1 MWYTFPFVWGHLRE
15 AWKKTQAGL
24 WAQEDGGG
32 TRVATMEP
40 LTIYFS
46 LPDQK
51 LQPRAEGTTQQWSA
65 CLIYR
70 GS

>member
-1 MWYTFPFVWGHLRE
+1 MVIRSTIERGYTIRFVWGHLLGE
-15 AWKKTQAGL
+15 AWKMRRAGL

-40 LTIYFS
+40 VTIYFS

-51 LQPRAEGTTQQWSA
+51 LQLRAEGTTQ
-65 CLIYR
+65 
-70 GS
+70 